1 MVDFIKNIS
10 NRNIRS
16 RSRKKIGKQLR
27 KIRTVLKFI
36 IAMYSIFYLVINNKR
51 KIAWVL
57 RVVKLSG
64 WIGLGVCIKDKIV
77 GAGYKFTY
85 ENLGH
90 GSYLISSNGYTWSSS
105 KQANNSAYVGSFNF
119 TTNDYIVV

>member
-1 MVDFIKNIS
+1 M
-10 NRNIRS
+10 
-16 RSRKKIGKQLR
+16 
-27 KIRTVLKFI
+27 
-36 IAMYSIFYLVINNKR
+36 
-51 KIAWVL
+51 L

-77 GAGYKFTY
+77 GVGYKFTY

-105 KQANNSAYVGSFNF
+105 KLANNSAYVGSFNY